1 MAFSLKLLD
10 TYNMQSTVMVK
21 IFSGN
26 EYDDIIVGKRY
37 QYFNTIVAKTSP
49 LTLNMAR
56 SAKSCMQP
64 VGKHTY
70 SEII

>member
-26 EYDDIIVGKRY
+26 EYDDILVGKRY
-37 QYFNTIVAKTSP
+37 QYFNTIVAKT
-49 LTLNMAR
+49 
-56 SAKSCMQP
+56 
-64 VGKHTY
+64 
-70 SEII
+70 